1 MIRNFERVKSQLNDL
16 AEALNKFNSEAVQL
30 KIIELLLGG
39 TEKAE
44 VVEKVEKAAQVAE
57 VAEVQATPPAE
68 KRKKPGRPSKKENV
82 EKETKSRTPRKR
94 ITDRPGPSTILK
106 SLLETDFFTEKR
118 TIGDIVQH
126 CAEVHKYEYKS
137 TDLSGTLA
145 KLAKDGTLGRDK
157 NPESNQF
164 EYIIK

>member
-1 MIRNFERVKSQLNDL
+1 MIKNFERVKMQLNDL

-39 TEKAE
+39 TEKVE
-44 VVEKVEKAAQVAE
+44 VVEKAEKVAE
-57 VAEVQATPPAE
+57 VAEVAEAPVE
-68 KRKKPGRPSKKENV
+68 KRIRPGRPPKQEKV
-82 EKETKSRTPRKR
+82 EKEKKSRAPRKR
-94 ITDRPGPSTILK
+94 ISGRPGPSTILK
-106 SLLETDFFTEKR
+106 SLLETDFFNEKR
-118 TIGDIVQH
+118 TIGDIVKH
-126 CAEVHKYEYKS
+126 CADVHNYEYKS